1 VKKLDGVK
9 IGFAVTG
16 SFCTFDKAKEAAGL
30 LKKEG
35 AIITPVFSFNA
46 STINTRFGNCKT
58 HIEQFEA
65 ICGNPPILSIENAE
79 PVGPQ
84 KMFDILIIAP
94 CTSNTAAKIALGI
107 TDTPVTMAAKSHVR
121 NDRPVLVA
129 MSTNDALSASA
140 KNIGTLLSTRN
151 YFFVPLSQD
160 EPEKKPRSCVAD
172 FKKITDA
179 VIAALEGKQIQPLI
193 FS

>member
-1 VKKLDGVK
+1 MKKLDGVK

-16 SFCTFDKAKEAAGL
+16 SFCTFEKAKEAAKL
-30 LKKEG
+30 LKAEG

-46 STINTRFGNCKT
+46 ATMNTRFGNCKT
-58 HIEQFEA
+58 HIEDFEK
-65 ICGNPPILSIENAE
+65 ICGNPPILSIEYAE
-79 PVGPQ
+79 PIGPQ
-84 KMFDILIIAP
+84 KLFDILIIAP

-140 KNIGTLLSTRN
+140 KNIGMLLANRN
-151 YFFVPLSQD
+151 YYFVPLSQD
-160 EPEKKPRSCVAD
+160 DTEKKPRSCVAD
-172 FKKITDA
+172 FSKLTDA
-179 VIAALEGKQIQPLI
+179 AIFALEGKQIQPII

>member
-1 VKKLDGVK
+1 VKKLDGVR

-16 SFCTFDKAKEAAGL
+16 SFCTFEKAKEAANEL
-30 LKKEG
+30 AAEG
-35 AIITPVFSFNA
+35 AILTPIFSFNA
-46 STINTRFGNCKT
+46 SSINTRFGNCKT
-58 HIEQFEA
+58 HIEQFEE

-79 PVGPQ
+79 PIGPN

-140 KNIGTLLSTRN
+140 KNIGTLLATRN

-160 EPEKKPRSCVAD
+160 DTEKKPRSCVAD
-172 FKKITDA
+172 FTKLTDA
-179 VIAALEGKQIQPLI
+179 VIEALKGRQIQPII
-193 FS
+193 FG